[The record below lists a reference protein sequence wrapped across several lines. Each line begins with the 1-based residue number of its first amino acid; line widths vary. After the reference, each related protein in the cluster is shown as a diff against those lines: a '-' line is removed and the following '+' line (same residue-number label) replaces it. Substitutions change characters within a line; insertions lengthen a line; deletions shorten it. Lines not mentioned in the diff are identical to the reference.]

1 MTDRIPDFRVSGIN
15 RKMGLGQVEQGFSS
29 FFAQIF
35 FGIFD
40 DFSKFCSAFGHAALR
55 KNHHRWQ
62 KFGKIEDK
70 INRVQLIKKP
80 FLYCIL
86 PNTRN
91 PGTRSITR

>member
-1 MTDRIPDFRVSGIN
+1 
-15 RKMGLGQVEQGFSS
+15 MGLGQVEQGFSS

-70 INRVQLIKKP
+70 INRVQLIKKHFSTAYFQIP
-80 FLYCIL
+80 ETRVLDPSL
-86 PNTRN
+86 DNTLTMT
-91 PGTRSITR
+91 PAK